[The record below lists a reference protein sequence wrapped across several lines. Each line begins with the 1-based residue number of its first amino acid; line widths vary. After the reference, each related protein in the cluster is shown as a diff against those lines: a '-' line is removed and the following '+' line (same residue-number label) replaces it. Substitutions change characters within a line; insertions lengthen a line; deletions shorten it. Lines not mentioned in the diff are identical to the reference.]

1 MEDLQR
7 LGAKSVPV
15 VSMGDKFV
23 FAQVIRDVIE
33 FLELDEDPS
42 PELTPVELVER
53 FKEILKTAVSL
64 VHQFPDVSLNNE
76 LHNRPRSW
84 KVLLHHV
91 FQIPKAFLD
100 HEEKNLEYTYEM
112 MTASPPENLKT
123 SEDIAN
129 FGKEISKRFSYWW
142 QESRDT
148 DFSKQVTTYFG
159 RTLRHEL
166 LERTVWHSTQH
177 ARQLQSLLESL
188 DIKPDVI
195 ITKEQQEGLPLTE
208 EIWDKS

>member
-1 MEDLQR
+1 
-7 LGAKSVPV
+7 
-15 VSMGDKFV
+15 
-23 FAQVIRDVIE
+23 
-33 FLELDEDPS
+33 
-42 PELTPVELVER
+42 
-53 FKEILKTAVSL
+53 L
-64 VHQFPDVSLNNE
+64 VHQFPDVSLDNE
-76 LHNRPRSW
+76 LPNRPRSW

-100 HEEKNLEYTYEM
+100 LEDMNQEYTYEI
-112 MTASPPENLKT
+112 MTEAPQENLKT
-123 SEDIAN
+123 SGDIAN
-129 FGKEISKRFSYWW
+129 FGEEISKRFSYWE
-142 QESRDT
+142 QDSRDT

>member
-33 FLELDEDPS
+33 FLELDEDPAPELS
-42 PELTPVELVER
+42 PEELAER
-53 FKEILKTAVSL
+53 FKEILKSTVSL